1 MEIMR
6 LWNRLIK
13 LPENRLPRKVFSIEF
28 EKQKS
33 WCKTIKSI
41 FEQSNMLDDFNAK
54 NNIDLF
60 NFNQTQLLIFKDNFT
75 ESLPKQDKLRNYAMY
90 KFSFD
95 AEPYVLK
102 HLSRN
107 KRSLFAQI
115 RTGVLPLRV
124 ETGRFKG
131 IPLEERTCEYCLSG
145 SVEDEHHFLFS
156 CHNWVDIRHPFID
169 KCKEVYPDFGNLDEV
184 EQFRF
189 VMNDELIQLHTAEYV
204 STAFYKRKS
213 LF

>member
-1 MEIMR
+1 MPKM
-6 LWNRLIK
+6 LCQYFL
-13 LPENRLPRKVFSIEF
+13 
-28 EKQKS
+28 KS
-33 WCKTIKSI
+33 VNLMTVYLLS
-41 FEQSNMLDDFNAK
+41 EPL
-54 NNIDLF
+54 
-60 NFNQTQLLIFKDNFT
+60 NFIQTQLVIFKDNFT
-75 ESLPKQDKLRNYAMY
+75 ESLPEQDKLRNYAMY

-95 AEPYVLK
+95 TEPYVLK
-102 HLSRN
+102 HFSLN

-115 RTGVLPLRV
+115 RTGILPLRV